1 MSRFFINRPI
11 FAWVMAILVMLIGVI
26 SVVNLPIEQYP
37 RIAPPTI
44 TVSATYPGANAQTV
58 ENSVVQIIE
67 QRMKGLD
74 GLMYISSSSS
84 SNGGASVTLTFEN
97 GTDSD
102 TAQVQVQNKLQSAMS
117 SLPESVQRQGVNVN
131 KSSSSF
137 MMVQAFISEDGSMD
151 RSDIADYVSSNV
163 VDQLSRVE
171 GVGEVQ
177 LFGST
182 YAMRIWLD
190 PSRLRSYNMV
200 PSDVVSAVGAQNAQV
215 SAGQLGQAP
224 ADTEQQVI
232 NATVTVQSYLQTP
245 EEFENILLKTDS
257 SGAQV
262 RLRDVA
268 EVEIGSESY
277 GVVSQYNG
285 QEAAGLGI
293 SLASGANALETR
305 EAVGE
310 RMAQLESNFP
320 VGLAS
325 VVPYDTTPFI
335 SLSIEQVV
343 MTLIEAIALVF
354 VVMFVFLQN
363 WRATIIPTLA
373 VPVVLLGTFAV
384 LYIAGFSINV
394 LTMFAMVLSIG
405 LLVDDAIVVVE
416 NVERILEEDS
426 EISIKDATIQSMGEI
441 SKVVIGIAI
450 ILSAVFVPMAF
461 FGGSTGVIYRQ
472 FSITLITSMVLSALV
487 ALIFTPALCV
497 TLLKR
502 GKSHEKGKTEKQ
514 KGFFGWFNRS
524 FSKLSLSYESFV
536 GKSFRF
542 KWLYLIGYAAIIG
555 IMAVVFLRIPGSFL
569 PEEDQGIMFTLVQ
582 LPSGSTLDE
591 TQDVLDEVR
600 NYYDTQETDN
610 IASVFTIAGFS
621 FAGNGQ
627 NMGLAFVRLSD
638 WDARAGDENTAQAVA
653 GRAMGYFFT
662 QLNEAQVFAIVPPA
676 ITELGNASG
685 FDLMLQDTG
694 NLGHDGLL
702 EARNMLLGMSAQN
715 DQVAGVRPN
724 GQEDAPQLKI
734 NINQEQAAAY
744 GLSLGSINSVIS
756 TAWGSGYINDFI
768 DRGRVKRVYV
778 QGEPSSRT
786 NPDDIGKWY
795 VRNDVGNM
803 ISFNAFSGSEWESG
817 SPRLTRYNSLPS
829 MNIQGSAAPG
839 LSTGEAMSAMEAMI
853 TQLPEGI
860 GYEWTGMSLEEQ
872 KSGAQAPMLYAL
884 SILIVFLCLAAL
896 YESWSIPFSVLL
908 VIPLGVLGAVI
919 FTWLRDFANDIYLQV
934 GLLTVVG
941 LSAKNAI
948 LIIEFAKDHQEE
960 GYSLKDAVMTA
971 ARQRLRPIIMTSLA
985 FGLGVVPLFIASGAG
1000 SGSQN
1005 AIGTSVLGG
1014 VISATLL
1021 GIFFI
1026 PMFYIWV
1033 RSMFP
1038 YMNNEAH
1045 DVVGNNGYTIS
1056 NSSDDDYPS
1065 DDDDKPMPPTPPN
1078 DDTPTSPTD
1087 NTSDSALSE
1096 SYQPASFG
1104 DNTK

>member
-1 MSRFFINRPI
+1 MSRFFIDRPI
-11 FAWVMAILVMLIGVI
+11 FAWVLAILVMLIGVI

-37 RIAPPTI
+37 RIAPPTVS
-44 TVSATYPGANAQTV
+44 VSATYPGANAQTV

-84 SNGGASVTLTFEN
+84 SNGSASVTLTFEN
-97 GTDSD
+97 GTDPD
-102 TAQVQVQNKLQSAMS
+102 TAQVQVQNKLQAAMS
-117 SLPESVQRQGVNVN
+117 SLPESVQRQGVNAN

-137 MMVQAFISEDGSMD
+137 LMVQAFISEDGSMD
-151 RSDIADYVSSNV
+151 RADIADYINSNV
-163 VDQLSRVE
+163 LDSISRVE

-177 LFGST
+177 VFGSS

-190 PSRLRSYNMV
+190 PARLRSYNMV
-200 PSDVVSAVGAQNAQV
+200 PSDVVNAVRAQNAQV

-224 ADTEQQVI
+224 ADTDQQVI
-232 NATVTVQSYLQTP
+232 NATVSVQSYLQTP
-245 EEFENILLKTDS
+245 EEFRNILLKTDS

-262 RLRDVA
+262 RLGDVA
-268 EVEIGSESY
+268 DVEIGSENYS
-277 GVVSQYNG
+277 VNSLYNG

-293 SLASGANALETR
+293 SLAAGANALETR
-305 EAVGE
+305 EAVGA
-310 RMAQLESNFP
+310 RMAELETNFP
-320 VGLAS
+320 AGLSS
-325 VVPYDTTPFI
+325 VVPYDTTPFVR
-335 SLSIEQVV
+335 LSIEQVV
-343 MTLIEAIALVF
+343 KTLIEAIVLVF
-354 VVMFVFLQN
+354 IVMFVFLQN

-416 NVERILEEDS
+416 NVERILEEDPD
-426 EISIKDATIQSMGEI
+426 ISVKDATIQSMGEI
-441 SKVVIGIAI
+441 SKVVIGIAL
-450 ILSAVFVPMAF
+450 ILSAVFLPMAF

-472 FSITLITSMVLSALV
+472 FSITLITSMALSAMV

-502 GKSHEKGKTEKQ
+502 GKSHEKGSTEQQ
-514 KGFFGWFNRS
+514 KGFFGWFNRG
-524 FSKLSLSYESFV
+524 FFKLSRSYENFV
-536 GKSFRF
+536 GKSFNL

-582 LPSGSTLDE
+582 LPAGSTLDE
-591 TQDVLDEVR
+591 TQDVLDKVS
-600 NYYDTQETDN
+600 NYYDTQEGDN
-610 IASVFTIAGFS
+610 IASVFTVAGFS
-621 FAGNGQ
+621 FAGQGQ

-638 WDARAGDENTAQAVA
+638 WEERSGEENTAQAVA
-653 GRAMGYFFT
+653 DRAMGYFFT

-685 FDLMLQDTG
+685 FDLMLQDVG
-694 NLGHDGLL
+694 NLGHEGLL
-702 EARNMLLGMSAQN
+702 EARNMLLGMAGQN
-715 DQVAGVRPN
+715 ENVAGVRPN
-724 GQEDAPQLKI
+724 GQEDAPQLKV

-756 TAWGSGYINDFI
+756 TAWGSSYINDFI
-768 DRGRVKRVYV
+768 DRGRIKRVYV
-778 QGEPSSRT
+778 QGEASSRT

-795 VRNDVGNM
+795 VRGETGNM
-803 ISFNAFSGSEWESG
+803 VSFDAFSSSEWQSG

-829 MNIQGSAAPG
+829 MNIQGNAAPG
-839 LSTGEAMSAMEAMI
+839 LSTGEAMSAMENMI
-853 TQLPEGI
+853 SQLPEGI
-860 GYEWTGMSLEEQ
+860 GYEWTGLSLEEQ
-872 KSGAQAPMLYAL
+872 KSGSQAPMLYAL
-884 SILIVFLCLAAL
+884 SILVVFLCLAAL

-919 FTWLRDFANDIYLQV
+919 FTWLRGFANDIYLQV

-948 LIIEFAKDHQEE
+948 LIIEFAKEHQEE
-960 GYSLKDAVMTA
+960 GYSLREAVMTA

-985 FGLGVVPLFIASGAG
+985 FGIGVVPLAIATGAG
-1000 SGSQN
+1000 SGSQT
-1005 AIGTSVLGG
+1005 AIGTSVVGG
-1014 VISATLL
+1014 VVSATLL

-1033 RSMFP
+1033 RGMFP
-1038 YMNNEAH
+1038 YKGNEAH
-1045 DVVGNNGYTIS
+1045 NGKG
-1056 NSSDDDYPS
+1056 
-1065 DDDDKPMPPTPPN
+1065 DDDDNHPSGNGGGDNPVPSAPTEDKQSLTPP
-1078 DDTPTSPTD
+1078 
-1087 NTSDSALSE
+1087 A
-1096 SYQPASFG
+1096 SYQPVSFG
-1104 DNTK
+1104 DNTQ

>member
-1 MSRFFINRPI
+1 MSRFFIDRPI
-11 FAWVMAILVMLIGVI
+11 FAWVLAILVMLIGVI

-37 RIAPPTI
+37 RIAPPTVS
-44 TVSATYPGANAQTV
+44 VSATYPGANAQTV

-74 GLMYISSSSS
+74 GLMYMSSSSS

-97 GTDSD
+97 GTDPD
-102 TAQVQVQNKLQSAMS
+102 TAQVQVQNKLQAAMS
-117 SLPESVQRQGVNVN
+117 SLPEAVQRQGVNVN

-137 MMVQAFISEDGSMD
+137 LMVQAFISEDGSMD
-151 RSDIADYVSSNV
+151 RADIADYINSNV
-163 VDQLSRVE
+163 LDSISRVE

-177 LFGST
+177 VFGSS

-190 PSRLRSYNMV
+190 PARLRSYNMV
-200 PSDVVSAVGAQNAQV
+200 PSDVVNAVRAQNAQV

-224 ADTEQQVI
+224 ADTDQQVI

-245 EEFENILLKTDS
+245 EEFKDILLKTDT

-262 RLRDVA
+262 RLGDVA
-268 EVEIGSESY
+268 DVEIGSENYSER
-277 GVVSQYNG
+277 SLYNG
-285 QEAAGLGI
+285 QEAAALGI
-293 SLASGANALETR
+293 SLAAGANALESR
-305 EAVGE
+305 EAVGA
-310 RMAQLESNFP
+310 RMAELETNFP
-320 VGLAS
+320 VGLSS
-325 VVPYDTTPFI
+325 VVPYDTTPFVR
-335 SLSIEQVV
+335 LSIEQVV
-343 MTLIEAIALVF
+343 KTLIEAIVLVF
-354 VVMFVFLQN
+354 IVMFVFLQN

-416 NVERILEEDS
+416 NVERILEENPD
-426 EISIKDATIQSMGEI
+426 ISVKDATVQSMGEI
-441 SKVVIGIAI
+441 SKVVIGIAL
-450 ILSAVFVPMAF
+450 ILSAVFLPMAF

-472 FSITLITSMVLSALV
+472 FSITLITSMALSAMV

-502 GKSHEKGKTEKQ
+502 GKSHEKGSTEQQ
-514 KGFFGWFNRS
+514 KGFFGWFNRG
-524 FSKLSLSYESFV
+524 FFKLSRSYENFV
-536 GKSFRF
+536 GKSIRF

-582 LPSGSTLDE
+582 LPAGSTLDE
-591 TQDVLDEVR
+591 TQDVLDKVR
-600 NYYDTQETDN
+600 SYYDTQEGDN
-610 IASVFTIAGFS
+610 IASVFTVAGFS
-621 FAGNGQ
+621 FAGQGQ

-638 WDARAGDENTAQAVA
+638 WEERSGEENTAQAVA
-653 GRAMGYFFT
+653 DRAMGYFFT

-685 FDLMLQDTG
+685 FDLMLQDVG
-694 NLGHDGLL
+694 NLGHEGLL
-702 EARNMLLGMSAQN
+702 EARNMLLGMAAQN
-715 DQVAGVRPN
+715 ENVAGVRPN
-724 GQEDAPQLKI
+724 GQEDAPQLKV

-756 TAWGSGYINDFI
+756 TAWGSSYINDFI
-768 DRGRVKRVYV
+768 DRGRIKRVYV
-778 QGEPSSRT
+778 QGEASSRT

-795 VRNDVGNM
+795 VRGETGNM
-803 ISFNAFSGSEWESG
+803 VSFDAFSSSEWQSG

-829 MNIQGSAAPG
+829 MNIQGNAAPG
-839 LSTGEAMSAMEAMI
+839 LSTGEAMSAMENMI
-853 TQLPEGI
+853 GQLPEGI
-860 GYEWTGMSLEEQ
+860 GYEWTGLSLEEQ
-872 KSGAQAPMLYAL
+872 KSGSQAPMLYAL
-884 SILIVFLCLAAL
+884 SILVVFLCLAAL

-919 FTWLRDFANDIYLQV
+919 FTWLRGFANDIYLQV

-948 LIIEFAKDHQEE
+948 LIIEFAKEHQEE
-960 GYSLKDAVMTA
+960 GYSLREAVMTA

-985 FGLGVVPLFIASGAG
+985 FGLGVVPLAIATGAG
-1000 SGSQN
+1000 SGSQT
-1005 AIGTSVLGG
+1005 AIGTSVVGG
-1014 VISATLL
+1014 VLTATFL

-1038 YMNNEAH
+1038 YKGNKAH
-1045 DVVGNNGYTIS
+1045 NGKG
-1056 NSSDDDYPS
+1056 DDDNNHPGGNGGGDNPAPS
-1065 DDDDKPMPPTPPN
+1065 APTEDKQSLTPP
-1078 DDTPTSPTD
+1078 
-1087 NTSDSALSE
+1087 A
-1096 SYQPASFG
+1096 SYQPVSLG
-1104 DNTK
+1104 DNTQ

>member
-11 FAWVMAILVMLIGVI
+11 FAWVLAILVMLIGAI
-26 SVVNLPIEQYP
+26 SVLNLPIEQYP

-44 TVSATYPGANAQTV
+44 SVSASYPGANAQTV
-58 ENSVVQIIE
+58 ENSVIQIIE

-74 GLMYISSSSS
+74 GLMYMSSTSS
-84 SNGGASVTLTFEN
+84 SNGSASVTLTFEN

-102 TAQVQVQNKLQSAMS
+102 TAQVQVQNKLQAAMS

-137 MMVQAFISEDGSMD
+137 MMVQAFISEDGNMD
-151 RSDIADYVSSNV
+151 RSDIADYINSSV
-163 VDQLSRVE
+163 LDSISRVE
-171 GVGEVQ
+171 GVGDVRV
-177 LFGST
+177 FGST

-200 PSDVVSAVGAQNAQV
+200 PSDVVNAIQAQNAQV

-224 ADTEQQVI
+224 ADTDQQVI
-232 NATVTVQSYLQTP
+232 NATVTVQSYLKTP
-245 EEFENILLKTDS
+245 EEFKNILLKTDTA
-257 SGAQV
+257 GAQV
-262 RLRDVA
+262 RLGDVA
-268 EVEIGSESY
+268 DVEIGSEDYS
-277 GVVSQYNG
+277 VNSLYNG
-285 QEAAGLGI
+285 QEAAGMGI
-293 SLASGANALETR
+293 SLAGGANALETR
-305 EAVGE
+305 EAVGT
-310 RMAQLESNFP
+310 RMAELEKNFP
-320 VGLAS
+320 IGLKS
-325 VVPYDTTPFI
+325 VVPYDTTPFVR
-335 SLSIEQVV
+335 LSIEQVV
-343 MTLIEAIALVF
+343 MTLIEAIVLVF
-354 VVMFVFLQN
+354 IVMFIFLQN

-416 NVERILEEDS
+416 NVERILEEDPH
-426 EISIKDATIQSMGEI
+426 ISIKDATTQSMGEI
-441 SKVVIGIAI
+441 SKIVIGIAL

-472 FSITLITSMVLSALV
+472 FSITLITAMVLSAMV
-487 ALIFTPALCV
+487 ALVFTPALCV

-502 GKSHEKGKTEKQ
+502 GKSHEKSSTEKQ

-524 FSKLSLSYESFV
+524 FFKVSRSYEKFV
-536 GKSFRF
+536 GKSIRF
-542 KWLYLIGYAAIIG
+542 KWLYMIGYAVIIG

-591 TQDVLDEVR
+591 TQDVLDKVR

-621 FAGNGQ
+621 FAGQGQ

-638 WDARAGDENTAQAVA
+638 WEERSGDENTAQAVA

-685 FDLMLQDTG
+685 FDLMLQDSG

-702 EARNMLLGMSAQN
+702 EARNMLLGMAGQN

-724 GQEDAPQLKI
+724 GQEDSPQLKI

-744 GLSLGSINSVIS
+744 GLSLSSINSVIS
-756 TAWGSGYINDFI
+756 TAWGSSYVNDFI
-768 DRGRVKRVYV
+768 DRGRIKRVFV
-778 QGEPSSRT
+778 QGDASSRT

-795 VRNDVGNM
+795 VRNDMNSM
-803 ISFNAFSGSEWESG
+803 IPFDAFSSSEWQSG

-839 LSTGEAMSAMEAMI
+839 LSTGEAMSSMEAMI
-853 TQLPEGI
+853 ENLPEGI
-860 GYEWTGMSLEEQ
+860 SYEWTGMSLEEQ

-884 SILIVFLCLAAL
+884 SILVVFLCLAAL
-896 YESWSIPFSVLL
+896 YESWSIPVSVLL

-919 FTWLRDFANDIYLQV
+919 FTWLRGFANDIYLQV

-948 LIIEFAKDHQEE
+948 LIIEFAKEHQEE
-960 GYSLKDAVMTA
+960 GYSLREAVMTA

-985 FGLGVVPLFIASGAG
+985 FGLGVVPLFLATGPG

-1005 AIGTSVLGG
+1005 AIGTSVVGG
-1014 VISATLL
+1014 VVTATLL

-1026 PMFYIWV
+1026 PMFYVWV
-1033 RSMFP
+1033 RSAFP

-1045 DVVGNNGYTIS
+1045 EVVGHGSYNSNAGNNTDT
-1056 NSSDDDYPS
+1056 DDDPEPPMPS
-1065 DDDDKPMPPTPPN
+1065 NDQPPTPLT
-1078 DDTPTSPTD
+1078 DDTPVPA
-1087 NTSDSALSE
+1087 SDE
-1096 SYQPASFG
+1096 SHKPESFG

>member
-1 MSRFFINRPI
+1 MSRFFIDRPI
-11 FAWVMAILVMLIGVI
+11 FAWVLAILVMLIGVI
-26 SVVNLPIEQYP
+26 SVINLPIEQYP
-37 RIAPPTI
+37 RIAPPTVS
-44 TVSATYPGANAQTV
+44 VSATYPGANAQTV

-74 GLMYISSSSS
+74 GLMYMSSSSS

-97 GTDSD
+97 GTDPD
-102 TAQVQVQNKLQSAMS
+102 TAQVQVQNKLQAAMS

-151 RSDIADYVSSNV
+151 RADIADYINSNV
-163 VDQLSRVE
+163 LDSISRVE

-177 LFGST
+177 VFGSS

-190 PSRLRSYNMV
+190 PARLRSYNMI
-200 PSDVVSAVGAQNAQV
+200 PSDVVSAVRAQNAQV

-232 NATVTVQSYLQTP
+232 NATVSVQSYLQTP
-245 EEFENILLKTDS
+245 EEFKDILLKTDS

-262 RLRDVA
+262 RLGDVA
-268 EVEIGSESY
+268 DVEIGSENYS
-277 GVVSQYNG
+277 VISLYNG
-285 QEAAGLGI
+285 QEAAALGI
-293 SLASGANALETR
+293 SLAAGANALETR
-305 EAVGE
+305 EAVGARIAE
-310 RMAQLESNFP
+310 LETNFP
-320 VGLAS
+320 AGLSS
-325 VVPYDTTPFI
+325 VVPYDTTPFVR
-335 SLSIEQVV
+335 LSIEQVV
-343 MTLIEAIALVF
+343 KTLIEAIVLVF
-354 VVMFVFLQN
+354 IVMFVFLQN

-416 NVERILEEDS
+416 NVERILEENPD
-426 EISIKDATIQSMGEI
+426 ISVKDATVQSMGEI
-441 SKVVIGIAI
+441 SKIVIGIAL

-472 FSITLITSMVLSALV
+472 FSITLITSMALSAMV

-502 GKSHEKGKTEKQ
+502 GKSHEKGSTEQQ
-514 KGFFGWFNRS
+514 KGFFGWFNRG
-524 FSKLSLSYESFV
+524 FFKLSRSYENFV
-536 GKSFRF
+536 GKSIRF

-582 LPSGSTLDE
+582 LPAGSTLDE
-591 TQDVLDEVR
+591 TQDVLDKVR

-621 FAGNGQ
+621 FAGQGQ

-638 WDARAGDENTAQAVA
+638 WEERSGDENTAQAVA

-685 FDLMLQDTG
+685 FDLMLQDVG
-694 NLGHDGLL
+694 NLGHEGLL
-702 EARNMLLGMSAQN
+702 EARNMLLGMAAQN
-715 DQVAGVRPN
+715 ENVAGVRPN
-724 GQEDAPQLKI
+724 GQEDAPQLKV

-756 TAWGSGYINDFI
+756 TAWGSSYINDFI
-768 DRGRVKRVYV
+768 DRGRIKRVYV
-778 QGEPSSRT
+778 QGEASSRT

-795 VRNDVGNM
+795 VRGETGNM
-803 ISFNAFSGSEWESG
+803 VSFDAFSSSEWQSG

-829 MNIQGSAAPG
+829 MNIQGNAAPG
-839 LSTGEAMSAMEAMI
+839 LSTGEAMSAMENMI
-853 TQLPEGI
+853 SQLPEGI
-860 GYEWTGMSLEEQ
+860 GYEWTGLSLEEQ
-872 KSGAQAPMLYAL
+872 KSGSQAPMLYAL
-884 SILIVFLCLAAL
+884 SILVVFLCLAAL

-919 FTWLRDFANDIYLQV
+919 FTWLRGFANDIYLQV

-948 LIIEFAKDHQEE
+948 LIIEFAKEHQEE
-960 GYSLKDAVMTA
+960 GYSLREAVMTA

-985 FGLGVVPLFIASGAG
+985 FGIGVVPLAIATGAG
-1000 SGSQN
+1000 SGSQT
-1005 AIGTSVLGG
+1005 AIGTSVVGG
-1014 VISATLL
+1014 VVSATLL

-1033 RSMFP
+1033 RGMFP
-1038 YMNNEAH
+1038 YKYKNNKP
-1045 DVVGNNGYTIS
+1045 DDK
-1056 NSSDDDYPS
+1056 DDDPQN
-1065 DDDDKPMPPTPPN
+1065 PTP
-1078 DDTPTSPTD
+1078 
-1087 NTSDSALSE
+1087 SE
-1096 SYQPASFG
+1096 SYQPVSFG
-1104 DNTK
+1104 DNTQ

>member
-1 MSRFFINRPI
+1 MSRFFIDRPI
-11 FAWVMAILVMLIGVI
+11 FAWVMAIMVMLIGII
-26 SVVNLPIEQYP
+26 SVINLPIEQYP
-37 RIAPPTI
+37 RIAPPTVS
-44 TVSATYPGANAQTV
+44 VSASYPGANAQTV

-74 GLMYISSSSS
+74 GLMYMSSSSS
-84 SNGGASVTLTFEN
+84 SSGGASVTLTFEN

-102 TAQVQVQNKLQSAMS
+102 TAQVQVQNKLQAAMS
-117 SLPESVQRQGVNVN
+117 SLPEEVQRQGVNVN

-137 MMVQAFISEDGSMD
+137 LMVQGFISEDGSMD
-151 RSDIADYVSSNV
+151 GSDIADYINSNV
-163 VDQLSRVE
+163 VDPLSRVE

-177 LFGST
+177 VFGSS

-190 PSRLRSYNMV
+190 PTRLRSYNMV
-200 PSDVVSAVGAQNAQV
+200 PSDVVNAVRAQNAQV

-224 ADTEQQVI
+224 ADTDQQVI

-245 EEFENILLKTDS
+245 EEFKDILLKTDS

-262 RLRDVA
+262 RLGDVA
-268 EVEIGSESY
+268 DVEIGSENYS
-277 GVVSQYNG
+277 VVALYNG
-285 QEAAGLGI
+285 QESAGLGI
-293 SLASGANALETR
+293 SLAGGANALDTR
-305 EAVGE
+305 DAVGAS
-310 RMAQLESNFP
+310 MAELEQNFP
-320 VGLAS
+320 AGLTS
-325 VVPYDTTPFI
+325 VVPYDTTPFVR
-335 SLSIEQVV
+335 LSIEQVV
-343 MTLIEAIALVF
+343 MTLIEAIVLVF
-354 VVMFVFLQN
+354 IVMFIFLQN

-394 LTMFAMVLSIG
+394 LTMFALVLSIG

-441 SKVVIGIAI
+441 SKIVMGIA
-450 ILSAVFVPMAF
+450 LVLTAVFVPMAF
-461 FGGSTGVIYRQ
+461 FGGATGVIYRQ

-502 GKSHEKGKTEKQ
+502 SKNHGKGNNKEK
-514 KGFFGWFNRS
+514 KGFFGWFNRMFLKAS
-524 FSKLSLSYESFV
+524 RSYENFV

-542 KWLYLIGYAAIIG
+542 KWLYLIVYVVIIG
-555 IMAVVFLRIPGSFL
+555 IMAVVFLRIPSSFL

-582 LPSGSTLDE
+582 LPAGATLDE
-591 TQDVLDEVR
+591 TEAVLDKVTT
-600 NYYDTQETDN
+600 YYDTEEEANVDS
-610 IASVFTIAGFS
+610 AFTVAGFS
-621 FAGNGQ
+621 FAGQGQ
-627 NMGLAFVRLSD
+627 NMGLAFIRLTD
-638 WDARAGDENTAQAVA
+638 WADRKGDENTAQAVA
-653 GRAMGYFFT
+653 ARAMGYFST

-685 FDLMLQDTG
+685 FDLMLQDSG
-694 NLGHDGLL
+694 DVGHEGLL
-702 EARNMLLGMSAQN
+702 EARNMLLGMAGQN
-715 DQVAGVRPN
+715 DKVTGVRPN
-724 GQEDAPQLKI
+724 GQEDAPELKV

-744 GLSLGSINSVIS
+744 GLSMGAINSVIS
-756 TAWGSGYINDFI
+756 TAWGSSYINDFV
-768 DRGRVKRVYV
+768 DRGRIKRVFV

-795 VRNDVGNM
+795 VRNDMNDM
-803 ISFNAFSGSEWESG
+803 ISFDAFSNSEWQSG

-829 MNIQGSAAPG
+829 MNLQGSAAPG
-839 LSTGEAMSAMEAMI
+839 LSTGDAMDSMEAMMED
-853 TQLPEGI
+853 LPEGV
-860 GYEWTGMSLEEQ
+860 GYEWTGMSLEEK
-872 KSGAQAPMLYAL
+872 KSGAQAPMLYAV
-884 SILIVFLCLAAL
+884 SILVVFLCLAAL

-908 VIPLGVLGAVI
+908 VIPLGVLGAVL
-919 FTWLRDFANDIYLQV
+919 FTWFRDFSNDVYLQV

-960 GYSLKDAVMTA
+960 GNSLKEAVMTA

-985 FGLGVVPLFIASGAG
+985 FGLGVVPLFIATGAG

-1014 VISATLL
+1014 IITATVL
-1021 GIFFI
+1021 GVFFI

-1033 RSMFP
+1033 RSIFP
-1038 YMNNEAH
+1038 YKGNEGH
-1045 DVVGNNGYTIS
+1045 NP
-1056 NSSDDDYPS
+1056 DDDGG
-1065 DDDDKPMPPTPPN
+1065 
-1078 DDTPTSPTD
+1078 DTPTTPTD
-1087 NTSDSALSE
+1087 DTQDPTPSE
-1096 SYQPASFG
+1096 SYQPVSFG
-1104 DNTK
+1104 DNTQ

>member
-1 MSRFFINRPI
+1 MSRFFIDRPI
-11 FAWVMAILVMLIGVI
+11 FAWVLAILVMLIGVI

-37 RIAPPTI
+37 RIAPPTVS
-44 TVSATYPGANAQTV
+44 VSATYPGANAQTV

-74 GLMYISSSSS
+74 GLMYMSSSSS

-97 GTDSD
+97 GTDPD
-102 TAQVQVQNKLQSAMS
+102 TAQVQVQNKLQAAMS
-117 SLPESVQRQGVNVN
+117 SLPEAVQRQGVNVN

-137 MMVQAFISEDGSMD
+137 LMVQGFISEDGSMD
-151 RSDIADYVSSNV
+151 RADIADYINSNV

-177 LFGST
+177 VFGSS

-190 PSRLRSYNMV
+190 PARLRSYNMV
-200 PSDVVSAVGAQNAQV
+200 PSDVVNAVRAQNAQV

-224 ADTEQQVI
+224 ADTDQQVI

-245 EEFENILLKTDS
+245 EEFKDILLKTDT

-262 RLRDVA
+262 RLGDVA
-268 EVEIGSESY
+268 DVEIGSENYS
-277 GVVSQYNG
+277 VISLYNG

-293 SLASGANALETR
+293 SLAAGANALETR
-305 EAVGE
+305 EAVGA
-310 RMAQLESNFP
+310 RMAELEANFP
-320 VGLAS
+320 AGLTS
-325 VVPYDTTPFI
+325 VVPYDTTPFVR
-335 SLSIEQVV
+335 LSIEQVV
-343 MTLIEAIALVF
+343 KTLLEAIALVF
-354 VVMFVFLQN
+354 IVMFIFLQN

-416 NVERILEEDS
+416 NVERILEEDPD
-426 EISIKDATIQSMGEI
+426 ISIKDATIQSMGEI
-441 SKVVIGIAI
+441 SKIVIGIAL

-472 FSITLITSMVLSALV
+472 FSITLITSMVLSAMV

-502 GKSHEKGKTEKQ
+502 GKSHEKGSTEQQ
-514 KGFFGWFNRS
+514 KGFFGWFNRG
-524 FSKLSLSYESFV
+524 FFKLSRSYENFV
-536 GKSFRF
+536 GKSIRF

-582 LPSGSTLDE
+582 LPAGSTLDE
-591 TQDVLDEVR
+591 TQDVLDKVS
-600 NYYDTQETDN
+600 NYYDTQEGDN
-610 IASVFTIAGFS
+610 IASVFTVAGFS
-621 FAGNGQ
+621 FAGQGQ

-638 WDARAGDENTAQAVA
+638 WEERSGDENTAQAVA
-653 GRAMGYFFT
+653 DRAMGYFFT

-685 FDLMLQDTG
+685 FDLMIQDVG

-702 EARNMLLGMSAQN
+702 EARNMLLGMAAQN
-715 DQVAGVRPN
+715 ENVAGVRPN
-724 GQEDAPQLKI
+724 GQEDAPQLKV

-756 TAWGSGYINDFI
+756 TAWGSSYINDFI
-768 DRGRVKRVYV
+768 DRGRIKRVYV
-778 QGEPSSRT
+778 QGEASSRT

-795 VRNDVGNM
+795 VRGETGNM
-803 ISFNAFSGSEWESG
+803 VSFDAFSSSEWQSG

-829 MNIQGSAAPG
+829 MNIQGNAAPG
-839 LSTGEAMSAMEAMI
+839 LSTGEAMSAMENMI
-853 TQLPEGI
+853 SQLPEGI
-860 GYEWTGMSLEEQ
+860 GYEWTGLSLEEQ
-872 KSGAQAPMLYAL
+872 KSGSQAPMLYAL
-884 SILIVFLCLAAL
+884 SILVVFLCLAAL

-919 FTWLRDFANDIYLQV
+919 FTWLRGFANDIYLQV

-948 LIIEFAKDHQEE
+948 LIIEFAKEHQEE
-960 GYSLKDAVMTA
+960 GYSLREAVMTA

-985 FGLGVVPLFIASGAG
+985 FGLGVVPLFLANGPG

-1005 AIGTSVLGG
+1005 AIGTSVVGG
-1014 VISATLL
+1014 VLTATFL

-1038 YMNNEAH
+1038 YKGNEAH
-1045 DVVGNNGYTIS
+1045 NGKG
-1056 NSSDDDYPS
+1056 DDDNHPGGNGGGDNPVPS
-1065 DDDDKPMPPTPPN
+1065 APTEDKQSLTPP
-1078 DDTPTSPTD
+1078 
-1087 NTSDSALSE
+1087 A
-1096 SYQPASFG
+1096 SYQPVSLG
-1104 DNTK
+1104 DNTQ

>member
-1 MSRFFINRPI
+1 MSRFFIDRPI
-11 FAWVMAILVMLIGVI
+11 FAWVLAILVMLIGVI

-37 RIAPPTI
+37 RIAPPTVS
-44 TVSATYPGANAQTV
+44 VSATYPGANAQTV

-74 GLMYISSSSS
+74 GLMYMSSSSS

-97 GTDSD
+97 GTDPD
-102 TAQVQVQNKLQSAMS
+102 TAQVQVQNKLQAAMS
-117 SLPESVQRQGVNVN
+117 SLPEAVQRQGVNVN

-137 MMVQAFISEDGSMD
+137 LMVQAFISEDGSMD
-151 RSDIADYVSSNV
+151 RADIADYINSNV
-163 VDQLSRVE
+163 LDSISRVE

-177 LFGST
+177 VFGSS

-190 PSRLRSYNMV
+190 PARLRSYNMV
-200 PSDVVSAVGAQNAQV
+200 PSDVVNAVRAQNAQV

-224 ADTEQQVI
+224 ADTDQQVI

-245 EEFENILLKTDS
+245 EEFKDILLKTDT

-262 RLRDVA
+262 RLGDVA
-268 EVEIGSESY
+268 DVEIGSENYSER
-277 GVVSQYNG
+277 SLYNG

-293 SLASGANALETR
+293 SLAAGANALESR
-305 EAVGE
+305 EAVGA
-310 RMAQLESNFP
+310 RMAELETNFP
-320 VGLAS
+320 VGLSS
-325 VVPYDTTPFI
+325 VVPYDTTPFVR
-335 SLSIEQVV
+335 LSIEQVV
-343 MTLIEAIALVF
+343 KTLIEAIVLVF
-354 VVMFVFLQN
+354 IVMFVFLQN

-416 NVERILEEDS
+416 NVERILEENPD
-426 EISIKDATIQSMGEI
+426 ISVKDATVQSMGEI
-441 SKVVIGIAI
+441 SKVVIGIAL
-450 ILSAVFVPMAF
+450 ILSAVFLPMAF

-472 FSITLITSMVLSALV
+472 FSITLITSMALSAMV

-502 GKSHEKGKTEKQ
+502 GKSHEKGSTEQQ
-514 KGFFGWFNRS
+514 KGFFGWFNRG
-524 FSKLSLSYESFV
+524 FFKLSRSYENFV
-536 GKSFRF
+536 GKSIRF

-582 LPSGSTLDE
+582 LPAGSTLDE
-591 TQDVLDEVR
+591 TQDVLDKVR
-600 NYYDTQETDN
+600 SYYDTQEGDN
-610 IASVFTIAGFS
+610 IASVFTVAGFS
-621 FAGNGQ
+621 FAGQGQ

-638 WDARAGDENTAQAVA
+638 WEERSGEENTAQAVA
-653 GRAMGYFFT
+653 DRAMGYFFT

-685 FDLMLQDTG
+685 FDLMLQDVG
-694 NLGHDGLL
+694 NLGHEGLL
-702 EARNMLLGMSAQN
+702 EARNMLLGMAAQN
-715 DQVAGVRPN
+715 ENVAGVRPN
-724 GQEDAPQLKI
+724 GQEDAPQLKV

-756 TAWGSGYINDFI
+756 TAWGSSYINDFI
-768 DRGRVKRVYV
+768 DRGRIKRVYV
-778 QGEPSSRT
+778 QGEASSRT

-795 VRNDVGNM
+795 VRGETGNM
-803 ISFNAFSGSEWESG
+803 VSFDAFSSSEWQSG

-829 MNIQGSAAPG
+829 MNIQGNAAPG
-839 LSTGEAMSAMEAMI
+839 LSTGEAMSAMENMI
-853 TQLPEGI
+853 GQLPEGI
-860 GYEWTGMSLEEQ
+860 GYEWTGLSLEEQ
-872 KSGAQAPMLYAL
+872 KSGSQAPMLYAL
-884 SILIVFLCLAAL
+884 SILVVFLCLAAL

-919 FTWLRDFANDIYLQV
+919 FTWLRGFANDIYLQV

-948 LIIEFAKDHQEE
+948 LIIEFAKEHQEE
-960 GYSLKDAVMTA
+960 GYSLREAVMTA

-985 FGLGVVPLFIASGAG
+985 FGLGVVPLAIATGAG
-1000 SGSQN
+1000 SGSQT
-1005 AIGTSVLGG
+1005 AIGTSVVGG
-1014 VISATLL
+1014 VLTATFL

-1038 YMNNEAH
+1038 YKGNKAH
-1045 DVVGNNGYTIS
+1045 NGKG
-1056 NSSDDDYPS
+1056 DDDNNHPGGNGGGDNPAPS
-1065 DDDDKPMPPTPPN
+1065 APTEDKQSLTPP
-1078 DDTPTSPTD
+1078 
-1087 NTSDSALSE
+1087 A
-1096 SYQPASFG
+1096 SYQPVSFG
-1104 DNTK
+1104 DNTQ

>member
-1 MSRFFINRPI
+1 MSRFFIDRPI
-11 FAWVMAILVMLIGVI
+11 FAWVLAILVMLIGVI

-37 RIAPPTI
+37 RIAPPTVS
-44 TVSATYPGANAQTV
+44 VSATYPGANAQTV

-84 SNGGASVTLTFEN
+84 SNGSASVTLTFEN
-97 GTDSD
+97 GTDPD
-102 TAQVQVQNKLQSAMS
+102 TAQVQVQNKLQAAMS
-117 SLPESVQRQGVNVN
+117 ALPEAVQRQGVNVN

-137 MMVQAFISEDGSMD
+137 LMVQAFISEDGSMD
-151 RSDIADYVSSNV
+151 RADIADYINSNV

-177 LFGST
+177 VFGSS

-190 PSRLRSYNMV
+190 PARLRSYNMM
-200 PSDVVSAVGAQNAQV
+200 PSDVVSAVRAQNAQV

-245 EEFENILLKTDS
+245 EEFKDILLKTDT

-262 RLRDVA
+262 RLGDVA
-268 EVEIGSESY
+268 DVEIGSENYS
-277 GVVSQYNG
+277 VNSLYNG

-293 SLASGANALETR
+293 SLAAGANALETR
-305 EAVGE
+305 EAVGA
-310 RMAQLESNFP
+310 RMAELETNFP
-320 VGLAS
+320 AGLSS
-325 VVPYDTTPFI
+325 VVPYDTTPFVR
-335 SLSIEQVV
+335 LSIEQVV
-343 MTLIEAIALVF
+343 KTLIEAIVLVF
-354 VVMFVFLQN
+354 IVMFVFLQN

-416 NVERILEEDS
+416 NVERILEEDPD
-426 EISIKDATIQSMGEI
+426 ISVKDATIQSMGEI
-441 SKVVIGIAI
+441 SKVVIGIAL
-450 ILSAVFVPMAF
+450 ILSAVFLPMAF

-472 FSITLITSMVLSALV
+472 FSITLITSMALSAMV

-502 GKSHEKGKTEKQ
+502 GKSHEKGSTEQQ
-514 KGFFGWFNRS
+514 KGFFGWFNRG
-524 FSKLSLSYESFV
+524 FFKLSRSYENFV
-536 GKSFRF
+536 GKSFNL

-582 LPSGSTLDE
+582 LPAGSTLDE
-591 TQDVLDEVR
+591 TQDVLDKVR
-600 NYYDTQETDN
+600 NYYDTQEGDN
-610 IASVFTIAGFS
+610 IASVFTVAGFS
-621 FAGNGQ
+621 FAGQGQ

-638 WDARAGDENTAQAVA
+638 WEERSGEENTAQAVA
-653 GRAMGYFFT
+653 DRAMGYFFT

-685 FDLMLQDTG
+685 FDLMLQDVG
-694 NLGHDGLL
+694 NLGHEGLL
-702 EARNMLLGMSAQN
+702 EARNMLLGMAAQN
-715 DQVAGVRPN
+715 ENVAGVRPN
-724 GQEDAPQLKI
+724 GQEDAPQLKV

-756 TAWGSGYINDFI
+756 TAWGSSYINDFI
-768 DRGRVKRVYV
+768 DRGRIKRVYV
-778 QGEPSSRT
+778 QGEASSRT

-795 VRNDVGNM
+795 VRGETGNM
-803 ISFNAFSGSEWESG
+803 VSFDAFSSSEWQSG

-829 MNIQGSAAPG
+829 MNIQGNAAPG
-839 LSTGEAMSAMEAMI
+839 LSTGEAMSAMENMI
-853 TQLPEGI
+853 SQLPEGI
-860 GYEWTGMSLEEQ
+860 GYEWTGLSLEEQ
-872 KSGAQAPMLYAL
+872 KSGSQAPMLYAL
-884 SILIVFLCLAAL
+884 SILVVFLCLAAL

-919 FTWLRDFANDIYLQV
+919 FTWLRGFANDIYLQV

-948 LIIEFAKDHQEE
+948 LIIEFAKEHQEE
-960 GYSLKDAVMTA
+960 GYSLREAVMTA

-985 FGLGVVPLFIASGAG
+985 FGIGVVPLAIATGAG
-1000 SGSQN
+1000 SGSQT
-1005 AIGTSVLGG
+1005 AIGTSVVGG
-1014 VISATLL
+1014 VVSATLL

-1033 RSMFP
+1033 RGMFP
-1038 YMNNEAH
+1038 YKGNEAH
-1045 DVVGNNGYTIS
+1045 NGKG
-1056 NSSDDDYPS
+1056 
-1065 DDDDKPMPPTPPN
+1065 DDDDNHPSGNGGGDNPVPSAPTEDKQSLTPP
-1078 DDTPTSPTD
+1078 
-1087 NTSDSALSE
+1087 A
-1096 SYQPASFG
+1096 SYQPVSFG
-1104 DNTK
+1104 DNTQ

>member
-26 SVVNLPIEQYP
+26 SVLNLPIEQYP

-44 TVSATYPGANAQTV
+44 SVSASYPGANAQTV

-74 GLMYISSSSS
+74 GLMYMSSSSS

-102 TAQVQVQNKLQSAMS
+102 TAQVQVQNKLQAAMS

-137 MMVQAFISEDGSMD
+137 MMVQAFISEDDSMD
-151 RSDIADYVSSNV
+151 RADIADYVSSNV
-163 VDQLSRVE
+163 VDSLSRVE

-177 LFGST
+177 VFGST

-190 PSRLRSYNMV
+190 PARLRSYNMV
-200 PSDVVSAVGAQNAQV
+200 PSDVVNAVRAQNAQV

-224 ADTEQQVI
+224 ADTDQQVI
-232 NATVTVQSYLQTP
+232 NATVTVQSYLKTP
-245 EEFENILLKTDS
+245 EEFKNILLKTDS

-262 RLRDVA
+262 RLGDVA
-268 EVEIGSESY
+268 DVEIGSENYS
-277 GVVSQYNG
+277 VVSQFNG
-285 QEAAGLGI
+285 KEAAGLGI
-293 SLASGANALETR
+293 SLAGGANALETR
-305 EAVGE
+305 EAVGA
-310 RMAQLESNFP
+310 RMAELEKNFP
-320 VGLAS
+320 VGLVS
-325 VVPYDTTPFI
+325 VVPYDTTPFVR
-335 SLSIEQVV
+335 LSIEQVV
-343 MTLIEAIALVF
+343 MTLMEAIVLVF
-354 VVMFVFLQN
+354 IVMFIFLQN

-384 LYIAGFSINV
+384 LYVAGFSINV

-441 SKVVIGIAI
+441 SKIVIGIAL
-450 ILSAVFVPMAF
+450 ILSAVFLPMAF

-472 FSITLITSMVLSALV
+472 FSITLITSMVLSAMV
-487 ALIFTPALCV
+487 ALIFTPALCI

-502 GKSHEKGKTEKQ
+502 SKSHDKGNTEKQ
-514 KGFFGWFNRS
+514 KGFFGWFNRT
-524 FSKLSLSYESFV
+524 FFKLSRSYESFV
-536 GKSFRF
+536 GKSIRF

-555 IMAVVFLRIPGSFL
+555 LMIVVFLRIPGSFL

-582 LPSGSTLDE
+582 LPAGSTLDQ
-591 TQDVLDEVR
+591 TQDVLEKVR
-600 NYYDTQETDN
+600 TYYTEQEPDN
-610 IASVFTIAGFS
+610 VASVFTVAGFS
-621 FAGNGQ
+621 FAGQGQ
-627 NMGLAFVRLSD
+627 NMGLAFVRLTD
-638 WDARAGDENTAQAVA
+638 WEERSGDDNTAQAVS

-694 NLGHDGLL
+694 NIGHDGLL
-702 EARNMLLGMSAQN
+702 EARNMLLGMASQS
-715 DQVAGVRPN
+715 DKVAGVRPN
-724 GQEDAPQLKI
+724 GQEDSPQLKI

-744 GLSLGSINSVIS
+744 GLTLGNINSVIS
-756 TAWGSGYINDFI
+756 TAWGSSYINDFV
-768 DRGRVKRVYV
+768 DRGRIKRVFV
-778 QGEPSSRT
+778 QGEPDSRT
-786 NPDDIGKWY
+786 NPSDIGKWY
-795 VRNDVGNM
+795 VRSETGTM
-803 ISFNAFSGSEWESG
+803 IPFDAFSSSEWQSG

-839 LSTGEAMSAMEAMI
+839 LSTGEAMSSMEAMMEN
-853 TQLPEGI
+853 LPEGV

-884 SILIVFLCLAAL
+884 SILVVFLCLAAL

-919 FTWLRDFANDIYLQV
+919 FTWFRDFANDIYLQV

-948 LIIEFAKDHQEE
+948 LIIEFAKEHQEE
-960 GYSLKDAVMTA
+960 GYSLREAVMTA
-971 ARQRLRPIIMTSLA
+971 SRQRLRPIIMTSLA
-985 FGLGVVPLFIASGAG
+985 FGLGVVPLAIATGAG

-1005 AIGTSVLGG
+1005 AIGTSVVGG
-1014 VISATLL
+1014 VVTATIL

-1026 PMFYIWV
+1026 PMFYVWV

-1038 YMNNEAH
+1038 HKYENN
-1045 DVVGNNGYTIS
+1045 
-1056 NSSDDDYPS
+1056 
-1065 DDDDKPMPPTPPN
+1065 KPN
-1078 DDTPTSPTD
+1078 DRGPKGHNPENHHDYTESTTTD
-1087 NTSDSALSE
+1087 GAQYSSSSE
-1096 SYQPASFG
+1096 SYKPVSFG
-1104 DNTK
+1104 DNTQ